1 MARITRL
8 YSDIDLNFNA
18 HPASADVTKK
28 IDINAIKQSLTTILK
43 TRQYE
48 RHFVPE
54 FGAGLNA
61 LLFEPIDYITTNL
74 IKQKIRLAIAN
85 FEPRVGLLNLDVI
98 PQEEENRYEITLT
111 FTVVG
116 LPDPIV
122 YTTFLKRLR

>member
-28 IDINAIKQSLTTILK
+28 IDINTIKQSLTAILK

-54 FGAGLNA
+54 FGAGLYA
-61 LLFEPIDYITTNL
+61 LLFEPIDFITTNL
-74 IKQKIRLAIAN
+74 IKQKIRLAITN
-85 FEPRVGLLNLDVI
+85 FEPRVSLLDLQVNPHED
-98 PQEEENRYEITLT
+98 ENHYEIIIT